1 MQNKVIKLTN
11 IKNETILI
19 GVENIIEVTNVF
31 RTDIRIDVSKI
42 KSIGAMV
49 ETNYVTESIEE
60 IYNLINNQ
68 TK

>member
-11 IKNETILI
+11 EKNETILI

-49 ETNYVTESIEE
+49 ETNYVIESIEQ